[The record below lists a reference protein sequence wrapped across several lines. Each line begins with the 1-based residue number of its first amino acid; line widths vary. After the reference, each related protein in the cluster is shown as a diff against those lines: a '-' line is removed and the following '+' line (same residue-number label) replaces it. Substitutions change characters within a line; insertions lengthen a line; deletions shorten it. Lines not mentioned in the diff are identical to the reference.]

1 MKRLV
6 LLAALAGFVL
16 PSASADAQIL
26 RRLRE
31 RAENAAGRVID
42 RAADRAVR
50 TVEGQAT
57 ARAGQAADSA
67 LARGAS
73 AAGVNLPAL
82 GGGSGSGRTVDF
94 RVLRDMLPASF
105 AGFTRGEATGQ
116 RSAAMGM
123 ETAEARAPYA
133 AGDASATLTITD
145 MGTMRSWGAIGMA
158 WMQGANVDR
167 ESDDGFERTLRV
179 QDFPAHVQQSGR
191 GADGR
196 AEMTVIVGERF
207 LVKAEVNGG
216 DARVAQAAV
225 TAVDLARLAEMAGP
239 RVPPTDPAELRALLP
254 ASVGGKAR
262 SGVEAS
268 ATTALGFSTSQA
280 EATYGSG
287 DGAVQ
292 VTILDYLD
300 AAYLTAFAW
309 MATTYDRQTDTGFE
323 RAARFR
329 SFPSFESEERTD
341 GVTSSKMQVVVGQ
354 RFLVTVEG
362 AVPFR
367 DAKAAMEQVDLDALA
382 RRAET
387 R

>member
-1 MKRLV
+1 MKRLI

-26 RRLRE
+26 RRLRQ
-31 RAENAAGRVID
+31 RAEDAAGRVID

-50 TVEGQAT
+50 SVEGRAAEQA
-57 ARAGQAADSA
+57 GSVADSA
-67 LARGAS
+67 LARGAN
-73 AAGVNLPAL
+73 AAGLPAL
-82 GGGSGSGRTVDF
+82 GGGGSNSGRTVDF
-94 RVLRDMLPASF
+94 RVLRDMLPSSF
-105 AGFTRGEATGQ
+105 AGYRRGEATGQ

-123 ETAEARAPYA
+123 ETAEASASYA

-145 MGTMRSWGAIGMA
+145 MGTMRSWGAVGMA

-179 QDFPAHVQQSGR
+179 QDFPAHVTQSGR
-191 GADGR
+191 GSDVR
-196 AEMTVIVGERF
+196 AEMTAIVGERF
-207 LVKAEVNGG
+207 MVKATVNGG

-239 RVPPTDPAELRALLP
+239 RIPPTDPAELRALLP
-254 ASVGGKAR
+254 TSVGSHAR

-268 ATTALGFSTSQA
+268 TTTALGFSTSQA

-287 DGAVQ
+287 DNAVQ

-329 SFPSFESEERTD
+329 SFPSFESEERVD
-341 GVTSSKMQVVVGQ
+341 GITSSKMQVVVGQ
-354 RFLVTVEG
+354 RFMVTVEG
-362 AVPFR
+362 RVAFR
-367 DAKAAMEQVDLDALA
+367 DAKAAMEQIDLDALA
-382 RRAET
+382 RRAGA